1 MWLSVGGGGSSALLQ
16 AGKETVSER
25 LPQVGSVGSDIM
37 N

>member
-1 MWLSVGGGGSSALLQ
+1 MWLSVGGGGPSALLQ
-16 AGKETVSER
+16 AGKKTVSER